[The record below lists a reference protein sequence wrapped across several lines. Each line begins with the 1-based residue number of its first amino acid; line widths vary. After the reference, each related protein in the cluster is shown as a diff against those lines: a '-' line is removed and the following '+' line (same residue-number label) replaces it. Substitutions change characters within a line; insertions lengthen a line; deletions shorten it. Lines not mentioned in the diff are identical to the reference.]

1 MTILFIFFVSLLV
14 VGLFNE
20 IAIEHDKKI
29 LRMSENVTKRQKIK
43 LIKLCY
49 FEITKREI
57 RKSF

>member
-1 MTILFIFFVSLLV
+1 MSILFIFFVSLLII
-14 VGLFNE
+14 GLFNE
-20 IAIEHDKKI
+20 IAHEHDRKI
-29 LRMSENVTKRQKIK
+29 LRIAENATKEQKIR